1 LFATSVTTGTGSS
14 AGLQVTANSLTTG
27 NGAEFSSS
35 SVSSGNVV
43 SIAATGTAAASN
55 SKHALLVATS
65 GANATGTQTTYGA
78 EITNTSTGTSS
89 TNIALRVSASGGT
102 NNVALSVASGQVLL
116 PVGSLSAPSLS
127 ATGNT
132 NSGFYFLSGAPT
144 IAQSGIDSVYFGG
157 NDIRINGQA
166 TIGFGAG
173 TGNSMQGSTDSR
185 FGRSAAATIRVQGS
199 STTTAATFSTPALTP
214 AQITADQNNYA
225 PGTGWFQRWS
235 SDASRNVTGLVSGQD
250 GQLAEI
256 WNVGSNNI
264 VLQNENASSTAAN
277 RFTTSTGADLT
288 LTAGKCAIARYD
300 TTSTRWR
307 VYLCN

>member
-1 LFATSVTTGTGSS
+1 MSTNGVWLRLNGFLGINTTFAGLPSNGTFGWMTATGDPVSGSS
-14 AGLQVTANSLTTG
+14 DIQLARGAAANLKIHG
-27 NGAEFSSS
+27 
-35 SVSSGNVV
+35 SSG
-43 SIAATGTAAASN
+43 
-55 SKHALLVATS
+55 
-65 GANATGTQTTYGA
+65 
-78 EITNTSTGTSS
+78 
-89 TNIALRVSASGGT
+89 
-102 NNVALSVASGQVLL
+102 
-116 PVGSLSAPSLS
+116 
-127 ATGNT
+127 
-132 NSGFYFLSGAPT
+132 
-144 IAQSGIDSVYFGG
+144 
-157 NDIRINGQA
+157 
-166 TIGFGAG
+166 
-173 TGNSMQGSTDSR
+173 
-185 FGRSAAATIRVQGS
+185 
-199 STTTAATFSTPALTP
+199 TTAATVSTPALTP

-235 SDASRNVTGLVSGQD
+235 SDASRNVTGLSAGQD